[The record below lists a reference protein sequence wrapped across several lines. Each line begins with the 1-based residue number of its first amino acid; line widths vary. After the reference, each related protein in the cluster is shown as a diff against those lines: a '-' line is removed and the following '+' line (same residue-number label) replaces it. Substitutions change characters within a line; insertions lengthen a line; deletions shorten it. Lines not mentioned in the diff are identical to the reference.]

1 MWKYGRLVDWL
12 LPILIGLVIA
22 LIYFVFSTVSESSK
36 PYSDISDRHSYSH
49 VIEKVTPFS
58 VSILSNTKTSSSMPF
73 TDEIIEKYLT
83 EDRTQQTN
91 LGSGIILNPS
101 GDIVT
106 NAHVLG
112 NADDIIIVTRSN
124 QIAQI
129 QSILVDP
136 ETDIALLKTNLKITR
151 DLPVNSV
158 REIKTGDLVF
168 TIGNPFGI
176 GQSVSMGIVSATGRS
191 QPGLTQLTDFIQTD
205 AAINPGNSGGIL
217 MNSFG
222 EVIGMNSAIF
232 SSTGGYQGIGFA
244 IPMAQVL
251 AVVAELQE
259 KGIVTRGYL
268 GIDVSDIVLQTPIT
282 EFPAGLEIIS
292 VAASSP
298 AANAGIKAGDILLA
312 VNGQQVS
319 SRSKTAREISQ
330 LMPGKT
336 TDVLVLRNS
345 ELQQIAVTLGVRP

>member
-1 MWKYGRLVDWL
+1 MQKYGRLKDWL
-12 LPILIGLVIA
+12 LPVLIGLAIGLLYYLFFLPKNVQQSARNLPA
-22 LIYFVFSTVSESSK
+22 L
-36 PYSDISDRHSYSH
+36 HSYANA
-49 VIEKVTPFS
+49 IESITPFS
-58 VSILSNTKTSSSMPF
+58 VSILSNSTSTAAMPF
-73 TDEIIEKYLT
+73 TDEIIQKYLT
-83 EDRTQQTN
+83 EEASAQTN
-91 LGSGIILNPS
+91 LGSGIILNQS

-112 NADDIIIVTRSN
+112 SARDIIVVTSN
-124 QIAQI
+124 NQVAQVQEI
-129 QSILVDP
+129 FIDP
-136 ETDIALLKTNLKITR
+136 ETDIALLKTNLKTSQ
-151 DLPVNSV
+151 DLPIS
-158 REIKTGDLVF
+158 RGRAIRTGDLVF

-251 AVVAELQE
+251 SVVEELQLS
-259 KGIVTRGYL
+259 GTVTRGYL
-268 GIDVSDIVLQTPIT
+268 GIDVSELSVSTDLAQWPI
-282 EFPAGLEIIS
+282 GLEIIS
-292 VAASSP
+292 IAQNSP
-298 AANAGIKAGDILLA
+298 AALSGLKTGDLLLA
-312 VNGQQVS
+312 INGNPII
-319 SRSKTAREISQ
+319 SRNKTAREISR

-336 TDVLVLRNS
+336 TDVRILRGKKI
-345 ELQQIAVTLGVRP
+345 ERYDIVLGVRP